1 MKYWNDID
9 NSTFFNR
16 VFSYL
21 VPIGQLELA
30 GIDIDNERN
39 NLVIGFDIL
48 EIPDIPPVK
57 WQQIEYN
64 TCRTGIDCGEIQ
76 DLVIKN
82 IPTPK
87 ALNIKISQTD
97 DHYCIHISN
106 NESNIDFI
114 AKFISLRGPSVYF
127 NAEHLQK

>member
-21 VPIGQLELA
+21 VPVGQLELS

-64 TCRTGIDCGEIQ
+64 TCRIGIDCGEIQ

-82 IPTPK
+82 IPTQK

-97 DHYCIHISN
+97 DHYRIHISN
-106 NESNIDFI
+106 NESTIAFI

>member
-9 NSTFFNR
+9 NSTFFNS

-64 TCRTGIDCGEIQ
+64 TCRIGIDCGEIQ

-97 DHYCIHISN
+97 NHYRIHISN
-106 NESNIDFI
+106 NESTIDFI

-127 NAEHLQK
+127 KTGQLQK

>member
-30 GIDIDNERN
+30 EIDIDNERN

-64 TCRTGIDCGEIQ
+64 TCRIGIDCGEIQ